1 MENWLNNVK
10 DWLDRKENK
19 NNTDKYFVYYF
30 CNCLFCNINND
41 IKKLNINQNGM

>member
-19 NNTDKYFVYYF
+19 NNTYKYFAIIFAIVYF
-30 CNCLFCNINND
+30 AILIFIM
-41 IKKLNINQNGM
+41 I